1 MIIISLQKEYTQ
13 EEMMQY
19 NQTFLMISYFK
30 ILLGQDHMEKYLKK
44 RKENWANLGRQNF
57 IYQINR
63 YFG

>member
-30 ILLGQDHMEKYLKK
+30 ILLGQDHMEKY
-44 RKENWANLGRQNF
+44 
-57 IYQINR
+57 
-63 YFG
+63 